1 MAKCNTFYK
10 ILRNIVIFYKLS
22 KGYEMSI
29 IINNAQ
35 SLFERF
41 ENSIEMWAKKVF

>member
-10 ILRNIVIFYKLS
+10 ILRKTVIFCKII
-22 KGYEMSI
+22 KGYAMLI

-41 ENSIEMWAKKVF
+41 ENSVEMWAKKVF